1 MSSTTKPIR
10 NFCIIAHIDHGK
22 STLAD
27 RLLEHTG
34 TISKKKMQDQVLDN
48 MELER
53 ERGITIKSHSIRID
67 YNGHI
72 LNLIDTPGH
81 VDFTYEVSRTLSA
94 SEGALLIVDAA
105 QGIEA
110 QTVTNYLLAIDNDL
124 EIIPVINK
132 VDLPNADIENVTSQI
147 IELVGCSK
155 DDILLASAKTGEG
168 IEDILT
174 TIIDKIPPP
183 DEPKNEEFKGLI
195 FDSIYDRY
203 RGVVAYVRVYEGS
216 LKKGSRIKF
225 FAHNTH
231 YDVDEVGHF
240 VIERKKADS
249 IKAGEVGYIIANVR
263 DIEHVLAGDT
273 VTNFNKPCK
282 NPLPG
287 FQKIKPMVFS
297 GLFPS
302 DAGDYDDLRTALEKL
317 KLNDA
322 SLSFEPE
329 VSDALGFGYRCG
341 FLGLLHMEII
351 QERLEREF
359 DLSIV
364 TTSPNVKYLANLKDG
379 SQVEVQRPALLPEPK
394 FLESLM
400 EPIVTAEIL
409 TPVDY
414 IGNVMK
420 ICEEKRGKYKSTQYL
435 SKSKVQLIYELPLG
449 EILFDFYDKMK
460 SGSKGYASFD
470 YTFKE
475 YQTSKLDKLDILINK
490 EPVDALSMICAKKDS
505 YHRGLALC
513 QKLKELIPRHQIQ
526 IPIQA
531 SIGSRVIA
539 RTNIAPF
546 RKNVTEKL
554 YGGDVTRK
562 NKLLQK
568 QKKGKKR
575 MRMIGRVE
583 VPQEAL
589 LAVLKICLLYT
600 SPSPRDYGTSRMPSS
615 A

>member
-1 MSSTTKPIR
+1 MSSITKPIR

-132 VDLPNADIENVTSQI
+132 VDLPNADIENVTAQI

-155 DDILLASAKTGEG
+155 EDILQASAKTGEG
-168 IEDILT
+168 IEDILSAV
-174 TIIDKIPPP
+174 IDKIPPP
-183 DEPKNEEFKGLI
+183 VEPKNDEFKGLI

-225 FAHNTH
+225 FAHDTH

-240 VIERKKADS
+240 IIERKKADS

-282 NPLPG
+282 SALPG

-379 SQVEVQRPALLPEPK
+379 SRVEVQRPALLPEPK

-435 SKSKVQLIYELPLG
+435 SETKVQLIYDLPLG
-449 EILFDFYDKMK
+449 EILFDFYDRIK

-531 SIGSRVIA
+531 SIGTRVIA

-589 LAVLKICLLYT
+589 LAVLKI
-600 SPSPRDYGTSRMPSS
+600 
-615 A
+615 

>member
-1 MSSTTKPIR
+1 MSSATKPIR

-53 ERGITIKSHSIRID
+53 ERGINIKSHSIRID

-589 LAVLKICLLYT
+589 LAVLKI
-600 SPSPRDYGTSRMPSS
+600 
-615 A
+615 

>member
-147 IELVGCSK
+147 IELVGCSQ

-589 LAVLKICLLYT
+589 LAVLKI
-600 SPSPRDYGTSRMPSS
+600 
-615 A
+615 

>member
-34 TISKKKMQDQVLDN
+34 TISKKKMQNQVLDN

-168 IEDILT
+168 IENILT
-174 TIIDKIPPP
+174 TIINKIPPP

-589 LAVLKICLLYT
+589 LAVLKI
-600 SPSPRDYGTSRMPSS
+600 
-615 A
+615 

>member
-34 TISKKKMQDQVLDN
+34 TISKKKMQNQVLDN

-174 TIIDKIPPP
+174 TIINKIPPP

-379 SQVEVQRPALLPEPK
+379 SQVEVQRPALLPQPK

-589 LAVLKICLLYT
+589 LAVLKI
-600 SPSPRDYGTSRMPSS
+600 
-615 A
+615 

>member
-1 MSSTTKPIR
+1 MNSTKRIR

-67 YNGHI
+67 YKGYI

-110 QTVTNYLLAIDNDL
+110 QTVTNYLLALENDL
-124 EIIPVINK
+124 EIIPIINK
-132 VDLPNADIENVTSQI
+132 VDLPNADVENVTAQI
-147 IELVGCSK
+147 IEMVGCK
-155 DDILLASAKTGEG
+155 EEDILLASAKTGEG

-174 TIIDKIPPP
+174 SIASKIPAP
-183 DEPKNEEFKGLI
+183 DEPKNDAFKGLI

-216 LKKGSRIKF
+216 LKRGSRIKF
-225 FAHNTH
+225 FSHDTY

-240 VIERKKADS
+240 IIDRKKSDS

-282 NPLPG
+282 QALPG

-297 GLFPS
+297 GLFPA
-302 DAGDYDDLRTALEKL
+302 DAGEYDDLRTALEKL

-359 DLSIV
+359 NLSIV

-379 SQVEVQRPALLPEPK
+379 SQEEVQRPALLPDPK
-394 FLESLM
+394 FLDSLM

-435 SKSKVQLIYELPLG
+435 SKSKVQLIYDLPLG
-449 EILFDFYDKMK
+449 EILFDFYDRIK

-475 YQTSKLDKLDILINK
+475 YKESKLDKLDILINK
-490 EPVDALSMICAKKDS
+490 EPVDALSMICSKKDS

-575 MRMIGRVE
+575 MRTIGRVE

-589 LAVLKICLLYT
+589 LAVLKI
-600 SPSPRDYGTSRMPSS
+600 
-615 A
+615 

>member
-81 VDFTYEVSRTLSA
+81 VDFTYEVSITLSA

-183 DEPKNEEFKGLI
+183 DKPKNEEFKGLI

-216 LKKGSRIKF
+216 LKKGERIKF
-225 FAHNTH
+225 FAHDTH

-240 VIERKKADS
+240 IIERKKADS

-282 NPLPG
+282 SPMPG

-302 DAGDYDDLRTALEKL
+302 DAGDYDDFRTALETL

-379 SQVEVQRPALLPEPK
+379 SQIEVQRPALLPEPK
-394 FLESLM
+394 FLESIM

-420 ICEEKRGKYKSTQYL
+420 ICEEKRGKYKSTHYL
-435 SKSKVQLIYELPLG
+435 SESKVQLIYDLPLG
-449 EILFDFYDKMK
+449 EILFDFYDRIK

-475 YQTSKLDKLDILINK
+475 YQISKLDKLDILINK

-589 LAVLKICLLYT
+589 LAVLKI
-600 SPSPRDYGTSRMPSS
+600 
-615 A
+615 

>member
-1 MSSTTKPIR
+1 MSSTKPIR

-67 YNGHI
+67 YKGNI

-110 QTVTNYLLAIDNDL
+110 QTVTNYLLALDNDL
-124 EIIPVINK
+124 KIIPVINK
-132 VDLPNADIENVTSQI
+132 VDLPNADIENVSAQI

-155 DDILLASAKTGEG
+155 EDILLASAKTGEG
-168 IEDILT
+168 IEDILDS
-174 TIIDKIPPP
+174 IINKIPAP

-203 RGVVAYVRVYEGS
+203 RGVIAYLRVYEGS

-225 FAHNTH
+225 FAHDTH

-240 VIERKKADS
+240 IIDRKKSDS
-249 IKAGEVGYIIANVR
+249 IKAGEVGYIIANIR

-282 NPLPG
+282 EPMPG

-400 EPIVTAEIL
+400 EPIVTAENL

-414 IGNVMK
+414 IGNIMK

-435 SKSKVQLIYELPLG
+435 SKSKVQLIYDLPLG
-449 EILFDFYDKMK
+449 EILFDFYDRIK

-475 YQTSKLDKLDILINK
+475 YKTSKLDKLDILINK

-589 LAVLKICLLYT
+589 LAVLKI
-600 SPSPRDYGTSRMPSS
+600 
-615 A
+615 

>member
-67 YNGHI
+67 YNEHI

-155 DDILLASAKTGEG
+155 DDILLASAKTGAG

-589 LAVLKICLLYT
+589 LAVLKI
-600 SPSPRDYGTSRMPSS
+600 
-615 A
+615 

>member
-34 TISKKKMQDQVLDN
+34 TISKKKMKDQVLDN

-110 QTVTNYLLAIDNDL
+110 QTVANYLLAIDNDL

-174 TIIDKIPPP
+174 TIINKIPPP

-589 LAVLKICLLYT
+589 LAVLKI
-600 SPSPRDYGTSRMPSS
+600 
-615 A
+615 

>member
-110 QTVTNYLLAIDNDL
+110 QTVTNYLLAVDNDL

-174 TIIDKIPPP
+174 TIINKIPPP

-589 LAVLKICLLYT
+589 LAVLKI
-600 SPSPRDYGTSRMPSS
+600 
-615 A
+615 

>member
-1 MSSTTKPIR
+1 MSSPTKPIR

-132 VDLPNADIENVTSQI
+132 VDLPNADIENVTAQI

-155 DDILLASAKTGEG
+155 EDILQASAKTGEG
-168 IEDILT
+168 IEDILSAV
-174 TIIDKIPPP
+174 IDKIPPP
-183 DEPKNEEFKGLI
+183 VEPKNDEFKGLI

-225 FAHNTH
+225 FAHDTH

-240 VIERKKADS
+240 IIERKKADS

-282 NPLPG
+282 SALPG

-379 SQVEVQRPALLPEPK
+379 SRVEVQRPALLPEPK

-435 SKSKVQLIYELPLG
+435 SETKVQLIYDLPLG
-449 EILFDFYDKMK
+449 EILFDFYDRIK

-531 SIGSRVIA
+531 SIGTRVIA

-589 LAVLKICLLYT
+589 LAVLKI
-600 SPSPRDYGTSRMPSS
+600 
-615 A
+615 

>member
-1 MSSTTKPIR
+1 M
-10 NFCIIAHIDHGK
+10 
-22 STLAD
+22 
-27 RLLEHTG
+27 
-34 TISKKKMQDQVLDN
+34 
-48 MELER
+48 
-53 ERGITIKSHSIRID
+53 
-67 YNGHI
+67 
-72 LNLIDTPGH
+72 
-81 VDFTYEVSRTLSA
+81 
-94 SEGALLIVDAA
+94 
-105 QGIEA
+105 
-110 QTVTNYLLAIDNDL
+110 
-124 EIIPVINK
+124 
-132 VDLPNADIENVTSQI
+132 
-147 IELVGCSK
+147 VGCK
-155 DDILLASAKTGEG
+155 KEDILLASAKTGEG
-168 IEDILT
+168 IEDILNAIT
-174 TIIDKIPPP
+174 SKIPAPE
-183 DEPKNEEFKGLI
+183 EPKNEEFKGLI

-225 FAHNTH
+225 FAHDTH

-240 VIERKKADS
+240 IIDRKKSDS
-249 IKAGEVGYIIANVR
+249 IKAGEVGYVIANVR

-282 NPLPG
+282 EALPG

-297 GLFPS
+297 GLFPA
-302 DAGDYDDLRTALEKL
+302 DAGEYDDLRTALEKL

-359 DLSIV
+359 NLSIV

-379 SQVEVQRPALLPEPK
+379 SQEEVQRPALLPDPK
-394 FLESLM
+394 FLDSLM

-435 SKSKVQLIYELPLG
+435 SESKVQLIYDLPLG
-449 EILFDFYDKMK
+449 EILFDFYDRIK

-475 YQTSKLDKLDILINK
+475 YKESKLDKLDILINK
-490 EPVDALSMICAKKDS
+490 EPVDALSMICSKKDS

-575 MRMIGRVE
+575 MRTIGRVE

-589 LAVLKICLLYT
+589 LAVLKI
-600 SPSPRDYGTSRMPSS
+600 
-615 A
+615 

>member
-1 MSSTTKPIR
+1 MSRTTNPIR

-27 RLLEHTG
+27 RLLAHTG
-34 TISKKKMQDQVLDN
+34 TISKKKMQNQVLDN

-174 TIIDKIPPP
+174 TIINKIPPP

-249 IKAGEVGYIIANVR
+249 IKAGEVGYIIANIR

-282 NPLPG
+282 SPLPG

-589 LAVLKICLLYT
+589 LAVLKI
-600 SPSPRDYGTSRMPSS
+600 
-615 A
+615 

>member
-110 QTVTNYLLAIDNDL
+110 QTVTNYLLAVDNDL

-155 DDILLASAKTGEG
+155 EDILLASAKTGEG
-168 IEDILT
+168 IEDILSAVVE
-174 TIIDKIPPP
+174 KIPAPE
-183 DEPKNEEFKGLI
+183 EPKNEEFKGLI

-225 FAHNTH
+225 FAHDTH

-240 VIERKKADS
+240 IIERKKADS

-282 NPLPG
+282 SPLPG

-435 SKSKVQLIYELPLG
+435 SESKVQLIYDLPLG
-449 EILFDFYDKMK
+449 EILFDFYDRIK

-475 YQTSKLDKLDILINK
+475 YRTSKLDKLDILINK

-531 SIGSRVIA
+531 SIGTRVIA

-589 LAVLKICLLYT
+589 LAVLKI
-600 SPSPRDYGTSRMPSS
+600 
-615 A
+615 

>member
-174 TIIDKIPPP
+174 TIINKIPPP
-183 DEPKNEEFKGLI
+183 DEPKNKEFKGLI

-589 LAVLKICLLYT
+589 LAVLKI
-600 SPSPRDYGTSRMPSS
+600 
-615 A
+615 

>member
-155 DDILLASAKTGEG
+155 DDILLSSAKTGEG

-174 TIIDKIPPP
+174 TIINKIPPP
-183 DEPKNEEFKGLI
+183 NEPKNEEFKGLI

-589 LAVLKICLLYT
+589 LAVLKI
-600 SPSPRDYGTSRMPSS
+600 
-615 A
+615 

>member
-1 MSSTTKPIR
+1 MNSTKPIR

-34 TISKKKMQDQVLDN
+34 TISKKKMQNQVLDN

-53 ERGITIKSHSIRID
+53 ERGITIKSHSIRISYKD
-67 YNGHI
+67 FI

-110 QTVTNYLLAIDNDL
+110 QTVTNYLLALENDL

-132 VDLPNADIENVTSQI
+132 VDLPNADIENVTAQI
-147 IELVGCSK
+147 IEMVGCNK
-155 DDILLASAKTGEG
+155 EDILLASAKTGEG
-168 IEDILT
+168 IEDILNAIT
-174 TIIDKIPPP
+174 SKIPPP

-216 LKKGSRIKF
+216 LKKGNRIKF
-225 FAHNTH
+225 FAHDTH

-240 VIERKKADS
+240 IIDRKKSDS

-282 NPLPG
+282 EALPG

-297 GLFPS
+297 GLFPA
-302 DAGDYDDLRTALEKL
+302 DAGEYDDLRTALEKL

-359 DLSIV
+359 NLSIV

-379 SQVEVQRPALLPEPK
+379 TQEEVQRPALLPEPK

-435 SKSKVQLIYELPLG
+435 SKSKVQLIYDLPLG
-449 EILFDFYDKMK
+449 EILFDFYDRIK

-475 YQTSKLDKLDILINK
+475 YKESKLDKLDILINK
-490 EPVDALSMICAKKDS
+490 EPVDALSMICSKKDS

-531 SIGSRVIA
+531 SIGTRVIA

-575 MRMIGRVE
+575 MRTIGRVE

-589 LAVLKICLLYT
+589 LAVLKI
-600 SPSPRDYGTSRMPSS
+600 
-615 A
+615 

>member
-183 DEPKNEEFKGLI
+183 DEPKNAEFKGLI

-562 NKLLQK
+562 NKLLKK

-589 LAVLKICLLYT
+589 LAVLKI
-600 SPSPRDYGTSRMPSS
+600 
-615 A
+615 

>member
-34 TISKKKMQDQVLDN
+34 TISKKKMQNQVLDN

-174 TIIDKIPPP
+174 TIINKIPPP

-249 IKAGEVGYIIANVR
+249 IKAWEVGYIIANVR

-449 EILFDFYDKMK
+449 EILFDFYDKIK

-589 LAVLKICLLYT
+589 LAVLKI
-600 SPSPRDYGTSRMPSS
+600 
-615 A
+615 

>member
-110 QTVTNYLLAIDNDL
+110 QTVTNYLLAVDNDL

-282 NPLPG
+282 SPLPG

-589 LAVLKICLLYT
+589 LAVLKI
-600 SPSPRDYGTSRMPSS
+600 
-615 A
+615 

>member
-1 MSSTTKPIR
+1 MSKISSIR

-27 RLLEHTG
+27 RILEHTE
-34 TISKKKMQDQVLDN
+34 TISKKKMQNQVLDS
-48 MELER
+48 MDLER
-53 ERGITIKSHSIRID
+53 ERGITIKSHSIRIN
-67 YNGHI
+67 YNNHI

-94 SEGALLIVDAA
+94 SEGALLVVDAA

-110 QTVTNYLLAIDNDL
+110 QTVTNYLLAL
-124 EIIPVINK
+124 ENNLEVIPVMNK
-132 VDLPNADIENVTSQI
+132 VDLPNADVENVSEQI
-147 IELVGCSK
+147 IDLIGCK
-155 DDILLASAKTGEG
+155 KEEILHVSAKTGLG
-168 IEDILT
+168 IENVLDA
-174 TIIDKIPPP
+174 IINRIPSPNPP
-183 DEPKNEEFKGLI
+183 ESDAFKALI
-195 FDSIYDRY
+195 FDSIFDRF
-203 RGVVAYVRVYEGS
+203 RGVVAYVRVYEGEI
-216 LKKGSRIKF
+216 KRGDKIKF
-225 FAHNTH
+225 FSHGTI

-240 VIERKKADS
+240 VIERKKSDS
-249 IKAGEVGYIIANVR
+249 LSVGEVGYVIANIR
-263 DIEHVLAGDT
+263 DIEHVLSGDT
-273 VTNFNKPCK
+273 ITNFQKPCDV
-282 NPLPG
+282 PLPG

-302 DAGDYDDLRTALEKL
+302 DAEDYDDLRTALEKL

-322 SLSFEPE
+322 SLVFEPE

-351 QERLEREF
+351 QERLDREF
-359 DLSIV
+359 GLSIV
-364 TTSPNVKYLANLKDG
+364 TTPPNVKYLANLKDG

-400 EPIVTAEIL
+400 EPIVRAEIL
-409 TPVDY
+409 TPVEY

-420 ICEEKRGKYKSTQYL
+420 LCQDKRGQYKSTSYL
-435 SKSKVQLIYELPLG
+435 SSTKVQLIYDLPLG
-449 EILFDFYDKMK
+449 EILFDFYDRMK
-460 SGSKGYASFD
+460 SCSKGYASFD

-475 YQTSKLDKLDILINK
+475 YRIAKLDKLDILINK
-490 EPVDALSMICAKKDS
+490 EPVDALSMICAKEDS

-539 RTNIAPF
+539 RTNIQPF

-575 MRMIGRVE
+575 MRMIGKVE

-589 LAVLKICLLYT
+589 LAVLTI
-600 SPSPRDYGTSRMPSS
+600 
-615 A
+615 

>member
-1 MSSTTKPIR
+1 MSSTTKPVR

-174 TIIDKIPPP
+174 TIIDKIPSP

-282 NPLPG
+282 SPLPG

-435 SKSKVQLIYELPLG
+435 SESKVQLIYDLPLG
-449 EILFDFYDKMK
+449 EILFDFYDRIK

-475 YQTSKLDKLDILINK
+475 YRTSKLDKLDILINK

-531 SIGSRVIA
+531 SIGTRVIA

-589 LAVLKICLLYT
+589 LAVLKI
-600 SPSPRDYGTSRMPSS
+600 
-615 A
+615 

>member
-1 MSSTTKPIR
+1 MSDVKNIR

-27 RLLEHTG
+27 RLLEFTG
-34 TISKKKMQDQVLDN
+34 TISKKKMKDQVLDN

-53 ERGITIKSHSIRID
+53 ERGITIKSHSIRMSFK
-67 YNGHI
+67 NHT

-81 VDFTYEVSRTLSA
+81 VDFSYEVSRTLSA
-94 SEGALLIVDAA
+94 SEGALLVVDAA
-105 QGIEA
+105 QGVEA
-110 QTVTNYLLAIDNDL
+110 QTVTNYLLAVDNDL
-124 EIIPVINK
+124 KIIPIINK
-132 VDLPNADIENVTSQI
+132 IDLPNADIENVKKQV
-147 IELVGCSK
+147 IELTGCEEEE
-155 DDILLASAKTGEG
+155 ILLASAKSGEG
-168 IEDILT
+168 IEDILD
-174 TIIDKIPPP
+174 TIIENVPCPISS
-183 DEPKNEEFKGLI
+183 KNNELKALI
-195 FDSIYDRY
+195 FDSIFDKY
-203 RGVVAYVRVYEGS
+203 RGVIAYVRVYEGS
-216 LKKGSRIKF
+216 IKPGMKIKF
-225 FAHNTH
+225 FSHDVY

-240 VIERKKADS
+240 VIDRKKS
-249 IKAGEVGYIIANVR
+249 TSLEEGEVGYVIANIR
-263 DIEHVLAGDT
+263 DIEHVLPGDT
-273 VTNFNKPCK
+273 ITTVK
-282 NPLPG
+282 NSCTEALPG

-302 DAGDYDDLRTALEKL
+302 DADDYDDLRTALEKL

-322 SLSFEPE
+322 SLLFEPE

-359 DLSIV
+359 NLSIV
-364 TTSPNVKYLANLKDG
+364 TTSPKVKYLANLKDKT
-379 SQVEVQRPALLPEPK
+379 QVEVHRPALLPPPK
-394 FLESLM
+394 ILESIL
-400 EPIVTAEIL
+400 EPIVMAEIL
-409 TPVDY
+409 TPAEY

-420 ICEEKRGKYKSTQYL
+420 ICQDRRGKYKSTSYL
-435 SKSKVQLIYELPLG
+435 SKSKVQLLYELPLG
-449 EILFDFYDKMK
+449 EIIFDFYDSIK
-460 SGSKGYASFD
+460 SASKGYASFD

-475 YQTSKLDKLDILINK
+475 YRESKLDKLDILINK
-490 EPVDALSMICAKKDS
+490 EPVDALSMICSKEDS

-513 QKLKELIPRHQIQ
+513 KKLKELIPRQQIQ

-539 RTNIAPF
+539 RTNIPAF

-562 NKLLQK
+562 RKLLEK

-575 MRMIGRVE
+575 MRMIGKVE

-589 LAVLKICLLYT
+589 LAVLKI
-600 SPSPRDYGTSRMPSS
+600 SR
-615 A
+615 

>member
-1 MSSTTKPIR
+1 MSSTIKPIR

-34 TISKKKMQDQVLDN
+34 TISKKMMQDQVLDN

-124 EIIPVINK
+124 EIIPIINK

-168 IEDILT
+168 IEDILS

-225 FAHNTH
+225 FAHNTY

-302 DAGDYDDLRTALEKL
+302 DSGDYDDLRTALEKL

-420 ICEEKRGKYKSTQYL
+420 ICEEKRGKYKFTQYL

-449 EILFDFYDKMK
+449 EIIFDFYDKMK

-531 SIGSRVIA
+531 SIGSRVVA

-589 LAVLKICLLYT
+589 LAVLKI
-600 SPSPRDYGTSRMPSS
+600 
-615 A
+615 

>member
-203 RGVVAYVRVYEGS
+203 RGVVAYVRIYEGS

-273 VTNFNKPCK
+273 VTNFNRPCK
-282 NPLPG
+282 SPLPG

-394 FLESLM
+394 LLESLM

-589 LAVLKICLLYT
+589 LAVLKI
-600 SPSPRDYGTSRMPSS
+600 
-615 A
+615 

>member
-1 MSSTTKPIR
+1 MSSTKPIR

-53 ERGITIKSHSIRID
+53 ERGITIKSHSIRIN
-67 YNGHI
+67 YKGNI

-110 QTVTNYLLAIDNDL
+110 QTVTNYLLALDNDL
-124 EIIPVINK
+124 KIIPVINK
-132 VDLPNADIENVTSQI
+132 VDLPNADIENVSAQI

-155 DDILLASAKTGEG
+155 EDILLASAKTGEG
-168 IEDILT
+168 IEDILDS
-174 TIIDKIPPP
+174 IINKIPAP

-203 RGVVAYVRVYEGS
+203 RGVIAYLRVYEGS

-225 FAHNTH
+225 FAHDTH

-240 VIERKKADS
+240 IIDRKKSDS
-249 IKAGEVGYIIANVR
+249 IKAGEVGYIIANIR

-282 NPLPG
+282 EPMPG

-435 SKSKVQLIYELPLG
+435 SKSKVQLIYDLPLG
-449 EILFDFYDKMK
+449 EILFDFYDRIK

-475 YQTSKLDKLDILINK
+475 YKTSKLDKLDILINK

-589 LAVLKICLLYT
+589 LAVLKI
-600 SPSPRDYGTSRMPSS
+600 
-615 A
+615 

>member
-1 MSSTTKPIR
+1 MSDVKNIR

-27 RLLEHTG
+27 RLLEFTG
-34 TISKKKMQDQVLDN
+34 TISKKKMKDQVLDN

-53 ERGITIKSHSIRID
+53 ERGITIKSHSIRMSFK
-67 YNGHI
+67 NHT

-81 VDFTYEVSRTLSA
+81 VDFSYEVSRTLSA
-94 SEGALLIVDAA
+94 SEGALLVVDAA
-105 QGIEA
+105 QGVEA
-110 QTVTNYLLAIDNDL
+110 QTVTNYLLAVDNDL
-124 EIIPVINK
+124 KIIPIINK
-132 VDLPNADIENVTSQI
+132 IDLPNADIENVKKQV
-147 IELVGCSK
+147 IELTGCEEEE
-155 DDILLASAKTGEG
+155 ILLASAKSGEG
-168 IEDILT
+168 IEDILD
-174 TIIDKIPPP
+174 TIIENVPCPISS
-183 DEPKNEEFKGLI
+183 KNNELKALI
-195 FDSIYDRY
+195 FDSIFDKY
-203 RGVVAYVRVYEGS
+203 RGVIAYVRVYEGS
-216 LKKGSRIKF
+216 IKPGMKIKF
-225 FAHNTH
+225 FSHDVY

-240 VIERKKADS
+240 VIDRKKS
-249 IKAGEVGYIIANVR
+249 TSLEEGEVGYVIANIR
-263 DIEHVLAGDT
+263 DIEHVLPGDT
-273 VTNFNKPCK
+273 ITTVK
-282 NPLPG
+282 NSCTEALPG

-302 DAGDYDDLRTALEKL
+302 DADDYDDLRTALEKL

-322 SLSFEPE
+322 SLLFEPE

-359 DLSIV
+359 NLSIV
-364 TTSPNVKYLANLKDG
+364 TTSPNVKYLANLKDKT
-379 SQVEVQRPALLPEPK
+379 QVEVHRPALLPPPK
-394 FLESLM
+394 ILESIL
-400 EPIVTAEIL
+400 EPIVMAEIL
-409 TPVDY
+409 TPSEY

-420 ICEEKRGKYKSTQYL
+420 ICQDRRGKYKSTSYL
-435 SKSKVQLIYELPLG
+435 SKSKVQLLYELPLG
-449 EILFDFYDKMK
+449 EIIFDFYDSIK
-460 SGSKGYASFD
+460 SASKGYASFD

-475 YQTSKLDKLDILINK
+475 YRESKLDKLDILINK
-490 EPVDALSMICAKKDS
+490 EPVDALSMICSKEDS

-513 QKLKELIPRHQIQ
+513 KKLKELIPRQQIQ

-539 RTNIAPF
+539 RTNIPAF

-562 NKLLQK
+562 RKLLEK

-575 MRMIGRVE
+575 MRMIGKVE

-589 LAVLKICLLYT
+589 LAVLKI
-600 SPSPRDYGTSRMPSS
+600 SR
-615 A
+615 

>member
-1 MSSTTKPIR
+1 MSSTTKPLR

-110 QTVTNYLLAIDNDL
+110 QTVTNYLLAVDNDL

-155 DDILLASAKTGEG
+155 EDILLASAKTGEG
-168 IEDILT
+168 IEDILSAVVE
-174 TIIDKIPPP
+174 KIPAPE
-183 DEPKNEEFKGLI
+183 EPKNEEFKGLI

-225 FAHNTH
+225 FAHDTH

-240 VIERKKADS
+240 IIERKKADS

-282 NPLPG
+282 SPLPG

-435 SKSKVQLIYELPLG
+435 SESKVQLIYDLPLG
-449 EILFDFYDKMK
+449 EILFDFYDRIK

-475 YQTSKLDKLDILINK
+475 YRTSKLDKLDILINK

-531 SIGSRVIA
+531 SIGTRVIA

-589 LAVLKICLLYT
+589 LAVLKI
-600 SPSPRDYGTSRMPSS
+600 
-615 A
+615 

>member
-34 TISKKKMQDQVLDN
+34 TISKKKMQNQVLDN

-174 TIIDKIPPP
+174 TIINKIPPP
-183 DEPKNEEFKGLI
+183 NEPKNEEFKGLI

-203 RGVVAYVRVYEGS
+203 RGVIAYVRVYEGS

-449 EILFDFYDKMK
+449 EILFDFYDKIK

-589 LAVLKICLLYT
+589 LAVLKI
-600 SPSPRDYGTSRMPSS
+600 
-615 A
+615 

>member
-1 MSSTTKPIR
+1 
-10 NFCIIAHIDHGK
+10 
-22 STLAD
+22 LAD

-34 TISKKKMQDQVLDN
+34 TISKKKMQNQVLDN

-67 YNGHI
+67 YKDFI

-110 QTVTNYLLAIDNDL
+110 QTVTNYLLALENDL

-132 VDLPNADIENVTSQI
+132 VDLPNADIENVSAQI
-147 IELVGCSK
+147 IEMVGCK
-155 DDILLASAKTGEG
+155 QEDILLASAKTGEG
-168 IEDILT
+168 IEDILNAIT
-174 TIIDKIPPP
+174 SKIPAPE
-183 DEPKNEEFKGLI
+183 EPKNEEFKGLI

-225 FAHNTH
+225 FAHDTH

-240 VIERKKADS
+240 IIDRKKSDS

-282 NPLPG
+282 EALPG

-297 GLFPS
+297 GLFPA
-302 DAGDYDDLRTALEKL
+302 DAGEYDDLRTALEKL

-359 DLSIV
+359 NLSIV

-379 SQVEVQRPALLPEPK
+379 SQEEVQRPALLPDPK
-394 FLESLM
+394 FLDSLM

-435 SKSKVQLIYELPLG
+435 SESKVQLIYDLPLG
-449 EILFDFYDKMK
+449 EILFDFYDRIK

-475 YQTSKLDKLDILINK
+475 YKESKLDKLDILINK
-490 EPVDALSMICAKKDS
+490 EPVDALSMICSKKDS

-575 MRMIGRVE
+575 MRTIGRVE

-589 LAVLKICLLYT
+589 LAVLKI
-600 SPSPRDYGTSRMPSS
+600 
-615 A
+615 

>member
-174 TIIDKIPPP
+174 TIINKIPPP

-302 DAGDYDDLRTALEKL
+302 DAGEYDDLRSALEKL

-409 TPVDY
+409 PPVDY

-589 LAVLKICLLYT
+589 LAVLKI
-600 SPSPRDYGTSRMPSS
+600 
-615 A
+615 

>member
-1 MSSTTKPIR
+1 MSSTKPIR

-67 YNGHI
+67 YKGNI

-110 QTVTNYLLAIDNDL
+110 QTVTNYLLALDNDL
-124 EIIPVINK
+124 KIIPVINK
-132 VDLPNADIENVTSQI
+132 VDLPNADIENVSAQI

-155 DDILLASAKTGEG
+155 EDILLASAKTGEG
-168 IEDILT
+168 IEDILDS
-174 TIIDKIPPP
+174 IINKIPAP

-203 RGVVAYVRVYEGS
+203 RGVIAYLRVYEGS

-225 FAHNTH
+225 FAHDTH

-240 VIERKKADS
+240 IIDRKKSDS
-249 IKAGEVGYIIANVR
+249 IKAGEVGYIIANIR

-282 NPLPG
+282 EPMPG

-364 TTSPNVKYLANLKDG
+364 TTSPNVKYLANLKEG

-435 SKSKVQLIYELPLG
+435 SKSKVQLIYDLPLG
-449 EILFDFYDKMK
+449 EILFDFYDRIK

-475 YQTSKLDKLDILINK
+475 YKTSKLDKLDILINK

-589 LAVLKICLLYT
+589 LAVLKI
-600 SPSPRDYGTSRMPSS
+600 
-615 A
+615 

>member
-1 MSSTTKPIR
+1 MSSTIKPIR

-34 TISKKKMQDQVLDN
+34 TISKKMMQDQVLDN

-110 QTVTNYLLAIDNDL
+110 QTVTNYLLANDNDL
-124 EIIPVINK
+124 EIIPIINK

-168 IEDILT
+168 IEDILS

-225 FAHNTH
+225 FAHNTY

-273 VTNFNKPCK
+273 ITNFNKPCK

-302 DAGDYDDLRTALEKL
+302 DSGDYDDLRTALEKL

-420 ICEEKRGKYKSTQYL
+420 ICEEKRGKYKFTQYL

-449 EILFDFYDKMK
+449 EIIFDFYDKMK

-531 SIGSRVIA
+531 SIGSRVVA

-589 LAVLKICLLYT
+589 LAVLKI
-600 SPSPRDYGTSRMPSS
+600 
-615 A
+615 

>member
-34 TISKKKMQDQVLDN
+34 TISKKKMQNQVLDN

-225 FAHNTH
+225 FAHNTN

-282 NPLPG
+282 SPLPG

-589 LAVLKICLLYT
+589 LAVLKI
-600 SPSPRDYGTSRMPSS
+600 
-615 A
+615 